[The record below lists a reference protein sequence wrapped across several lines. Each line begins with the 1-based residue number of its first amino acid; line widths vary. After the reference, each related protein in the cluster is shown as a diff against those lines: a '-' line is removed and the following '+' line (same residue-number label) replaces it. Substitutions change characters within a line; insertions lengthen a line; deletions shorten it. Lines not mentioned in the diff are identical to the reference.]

1 MPFRASSHI
10 RLPILAAT
18 LSLAACSDVTPTLA
32 PNDATET
39 AVPTVLAK
47 APARPTGTGI
57 GLIGPNA
64 QRTPLPVDYH
74 GGPMMFSTSR
84 VYLIWYGLWGGSPT
98 TTIVTDLVSSIGGSS
113 YLDVLTRYGNNAGM
127 RMPNAVQYNG
137 SFDDVY
143 SRGTSLANY
152 DIGIIVSNAVAN
164 GSLPPDPEGLYV
176 VLTTADVEETSGFGT
191 KYCGF
196 HSVTSA
202 NGITLKTIFV
212 GNPDRVPTKC
222 KPQAVGPNGNTAAD
236 AIANV
241 LVNEMVDAMLDPEFT
256 GWYDRFALEPA
267 DKCAWSFGKTYK
279 APNGANANVAIGG
292 RNYLLQELW
301 VPDAR
306 GFCTLDVRAAR

>member
-1 MPFRASSHI
+1 M
-10 RLPILAAT
+10 LAAALT
-18 LSLAACSDVTPTLA
+18 VAACNDVAPPLA
-32 PNDATET
+32 PTDPTET
-39 AVPTVLAK
+39 IVSLVLAK
-47 APARPTGTGI
+47 TPAQPTGTAI
-57 GLIGPNA
+57 GLAGSQA

-74 GGPMMFSTSR
+74 GGRMMFGGAR

-113 YLDVLTRYGNNAGM
+113 YLDALTRYGNNAGGL
-127 RMPNAVQYNG
+127 MPNNVQYNG

-143 SRGTSLANY
+143 SRGATLTNY
-152 DIGIIVSNAVAN
+152 DIGIIVSNAVVN
-164 GSLPPDPEGLYV
+164 GSLPPDPDGLYV

-191 KYCGF
+191 EYCGF
-196 HSVTSA
+196 HSLTSA
-202 NGITLKTIFV
+202 NGIALKTIFV

-222 KPQAVGPNGNTAAD
+222 KPQAVGPNGSGAAD

-241 LVNEMVDAMLDPEFT
+241 LVNEIFDAMLDPEFT
-256 GWYDRFALEPA
+256 AWYDKFALEPA

-292 RNYLLQELW
+292 RNYLLQQLW
-301 VPDAR
+301 VPDAH